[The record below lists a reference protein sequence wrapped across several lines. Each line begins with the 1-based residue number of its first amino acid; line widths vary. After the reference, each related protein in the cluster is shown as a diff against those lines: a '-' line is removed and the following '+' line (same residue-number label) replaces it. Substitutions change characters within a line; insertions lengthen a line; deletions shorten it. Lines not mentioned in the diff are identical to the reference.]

1 MIHYNSL
8 QNTFQIKTDTY
19 GILCRFRSGKV
30 LLKETMK
37 IERTAKRA
45 IRGVT
50 NYLYKKFKKRMGLQ
64 L

>member
-1 MIHYNSL
+1 MFFFCMIHYNSL

-37 IERTAKRA
+37 IERTAKRSH
-45 IRGVT
+45 
-50 NYLYKKFKKRMGLQ
+50 
-64 L
+64 